1 MTILTIDTATSI
13 ASVGLVLADGRSI
26 CAEPIRAANA
36 AQHVLSAVDAVLAEA
51 GSSVADVS
59 WIAVGRGPGS
69 FTGLRIGLATAL
81 GLSEAL
87 AVRVVG
93 VDSLRALQQ
102 AAPAGAVAVIDA
114 RRGEVFA
121 QGEAVVAASYT
132 PELLA
137 AQLESGVILVGD
149 GALRYR
155 QLFVESGCTV
165 PADDSPLHWPNPAAM
180 VERAQSSP
188 QPATALYLRAPDAV
202 PAAAQ

>member
-1 MTILTIDTATSI
+1 MTTLTIDTATSI
-13 ASVGLVLADGRSI
+13 ASVGLVLADGCCI
-26 CAEPIRAANA
+26 CAEPIRSTNA
-36 AQHVLSAVDAVLAEA
+36 AQHVLSAVDSVFEEA
-51 GSSVADVS
+51 GIGVEDVS

-93 VDSLRALQQ
+93 VDSLRGLKH

-121 QGEAVVAASYT
+121 QGDAVVAASYT

-137 AQLESGVILVGD
+137 AQMEPGAILVGD

-155 QLFVESGCTV
+155 ELFAASGCTV
-165 PADDSPLHWPNPAAM
+165 PPDDSPLHWPNPVAM
-180 VERAQSSP
+180 VAQAESTP

-202 PAAAQ
+202 PVAAR

>member
-1 MTILTIDTATSI
+1 MTTLTIDTATSI
-13 ASVGLVLADGRSI
+13 ASVGLVLADGRCI
-26 CAEPIRAANA
+26 CAEPILATNA
-36 AQHVLSAVDAVLAEA
+36 AQHVLSAVDAVLDEA
-51 GSSVADVS
+51 GIAVEDVS

-93 VDSLRALQQ
+93 VDTLGALQH
-102 AAPAGAVAVIDA
+102 AAPAGAIAVIDA

-121 QGEAVVAASYT
+121 QGDAVIAASYT

-137 AQLESGVILVGD
+137 AQLEPETILVGD

-155 QLFVESGCTV
+155 ELFAASGCTV
-165 PADDSPLHWPNPAAM
+165 PADDSPLHWPNPATM
-180 VERAQSSP
+180 VELAQSSP

-202 PAAAQ
+202 PVAAR

>member
-1 MTILTIDTATSI
+1 VTTLTIDTATSI

-36 AQHVLSAVDAVLAEA
+36 AQHVLSAVDAVLGEA
-51 GSSVADVS
+51 GIGVEDVS
-59 WIAVGRGPGS
+59 CIAVGRGPGS

-93 VDSLRALQQ
+93 VDTLGALQH
-102 AAPAGAVAVIDA
+102 AAPVGAIAVIDA

-121 QGEAVVAASYT
+121 QGAGVAAASYT
-132 PELLA
+132 PV
-137 AQLESGVILVGD
+137 QLTAHLRGTVLVGD

-155 QLFVESGCTV
+155 ELFAESGCSV
-165 PADDSPLHWPNPAAM
+165 PAADSPLHWPNPATMA
-180 VERAQSSP
+180 EQAQSSP
-188 QPATALYLRAPDAV
+188 EPATALYLRAPDAV
-202 PAAAQ
+202 PVAAR

>member
-1 MTILTIDTATSI
+1 MTTLTIDTATSI
-13 ASVGLVLADGRSI
+13 ASVGLVLADGRCI
-26 CAEPIRAANA
+26 CEEPIRAANA
-36 AQHVLSAVDAVLAEA
+36 AQHVLSAVDAVLEEA
-51 GSSVADVS
+51 GIGVEDVS

-87 AVRVVG
+87 AVHVVG
-93 VDSLRALQQ
+93 VDSLRVLQH
-102 AAPAGAVAVIDA
+102 AAPAGVVAVIDA

-121 QGEAVVAASYT
+121 QGDAVVVASYT

-137 AQLESGVILVGD
+137 AQLAPGTVLVGD

-155 QLFVESGCTV
+155 ELFGASGCTV
-165 PADDSPLHWPNPAAM
+165 PVDDSALHWPDPAAM
-180 VERAQSSP
+180 VAQAESSP

-202 PAAAQ
+202 PVAAR

>member
-1 MTILTIDTATSI
+1 MTTLTIDTATSI

-26 CAEPIRAANA
+26 CAEPIRSPNA
-36 AQHVLSAVDAVLAEA
+36 AQHVLSAVNAVLGEA
-51 GSSVADVS
+51 GSSIADIS

-93 VDSLRALQQ
+93 VDTLGALQQ
-102 AAPAGAVAVIDA
+102 AAPAGAIAVIDA

-121 QGEAVVAASYT
+121 QGVGVAAASYT
-132 PELLA
+132 P
-137 AQLESGVILVGD
+137 AQLATQLERGAVLMGD

-155 QLFVESGCTV
+155 ELFVESGCTV
-165 PADDSPLHWPNPAAM
+165 PADDSPLHWPNPATM
-180 VERAQSSP
+180 VELAQSSP

-202 PAAAQ
+202 PVAAR